1 MFEWCQ
7 AIVCVPILFFAT
19 GLMEL
24 CIQGCNLLLDDV
36 RLWCALRCFL
46 MGLMRR
52 LYILAVLE
60 LEKERETAGEPQQ
73 NGDLNEDQTQMTPF
87 EMNLKDKRFVAAAAA
102 AVL

>member
-1 MFEWCQ
+1 
-7 AIVCVPILFFAT
+7 
-19 GLMEL
+19 
-24 CIQGCNLLLDDV
+24 
-36 RLWCALRCFL
+36 

-102 AVL
+102 IAAVLCGTLDLFI

>member
-1 MFEWCQ
+1 
-7 AIVCVPILFFAT
+7 
-19 GLMEL
+19 
-24 CIQGCNLLLDDV
+24 
-36 RLWCALRCFL
+36 

-102 AVL
+102 VL